1 MSTAVEGENSE
12 RRIGSGKRWRHFTA
26 SIGDALINKSN
37 MALGIFIRYNHA
49 SYRRCDSMFNI
60 YAVICLMIVFYSL
73 FSGL

>member
-49 SYRRCDSMFNI
+49 TYRRCDSMFYI
-60 YAVICLMIVFYSL
+60 YAMSGSVIIGRMHML
-73 FSGL
+73 